1 MGSFSVGTMV
11 VRSVMARG
19 HRSENVMNGYFSTPK
34 DESVDVKS
42 RLLPRIIPCL
52 DVRDG
57 RVVKGIK
64 FQGLRDA
71 GDPAEL
77 ARKYADDGADELVML
92 DVSATPN
99 GKAACLRTIAAIR
112 DAISIPLTVGGGV
125 REVEDGA
132 RFLDAGAD
140 KVAVNTAAVSRPE
153 LLRELSQRFGKQCV
167 VLAIDA
173 ASKETGDG
181 YEVVTHSGKTRTGLC
196 ALVWAQQGEMLG
208 AGELLL
214 TSWDRDGTKEG
225 YDTQLLSQ
233 IRQSVRLP
241 IVASGG
247 ASGAADLREAF
258 VAGADA
264 ALAASIFH
272 DGVNGIQDV
281 KEWLLQNGVR
291 VRI

>member
-1 MGSFSVGTMV
+1 MTEDVSTMQD
-11 VRSVMARG
+11 
-19 HRSENVMNGYFSTPK
+19 NDDQYKT
-34 DESVDVKS
+34 D
-42 RLLPRIIPCL
+42 LLPRIVPCL
-52 DVRDG
+52 DVREG
-57 RVVKGIK
+57 RVVKGVK

-77 ARKYADDGADELVML
+77 ARRYADDGADELVML

-99 GKAACLRTIAAIR
+99 GKAACLRTVAAIR
-112 DAISIPLTVGGGV
+112 NAISIPLTVGGGV

-132 RFLDAGAD
+132 RFLDSGAD

-153 LLRELSQRFGKQCV
+153 LLQELSQRFGKQCV

-173 ASKETGDG
+173 ASKEHDEG
-181 YEVVTHSGKTRTGLC
+181 YEVVTHSGKTRTGRC
-196 ALVWAQQGEMLG
+196 ARDWARQGEMMG

-225 YDTQLLSQ
+225 YDTELLFQ

-241 IVASGG
+241 IIASGG
-247 ASGAADLREAF
+247 AAGAADLREAF
-258 VAGADA
+258 LAGADA

-272 DGVNGIQDV
+272 DEENRVQDV
-281 KEWLLQNGVR
+281 KEWLSLNGVR
-291 VRI
+291 VRK